1 MIYRDLEKVR
11 TIIDEATG
19 LEVSYAYDDLV
30 FPDHTAFIIQFD
42 DTKATNFFG
51 YFHKDCNPGDQKA
64 LKEKLTTSCLNHK
77 STIGFKGSFEL
88 EQNGESVNIHF
99 LQLVL
104 VR

>member
-42 DTKATNFFG
+42 DTKASHFFG
-51 YFHKDCNPGDQKA
+51 YFHKDCNPADQKRFGRPIRPLPA
-64 LKEKLTTSCLNHK
+64 SNKNANSRSKEVLNWNK
-77 STIGFKGSFEL
+77 KAKK
-88 EQNGESVNIHF
+88 
-99 LQLVL
+99 
-104 VR
+104 